1 VRVSCS
7 KQGDGVANKVQVAAA
22 ALAAAALL
30 QAGPVSAKVILEQPQ
45 LKKLFQETEQTVA
58 PVKKELTRLPGQ
70 VKKNVQQ
77 AAKDAPKPRV
87 AEVSTSGGLDPTAIA
102 LPLAVVA
109 IAGGAAALNALDED
123 FGSFMDKTSA
133 KNSNNDGVGYEVAIK
148 EGALAGGPGV
158 QRKPMSKGTGTKKVK
173 AAKAKAAPK
182 AGVNPGS
189 VFSNIFSSKD
199 D

>member
-1 VRVSCS
+1 MH
-7 KQGDGVANKVQVAAA
+7 KVQVAAA

-30 QAGPVSAKVILEQPQ
+30 SAGPVSAKVIIEQPQ
-45 LKKLFQETEQTVA
+45 LKKLFQETTEAVA
-58 PVKKELTRLPGQ
+58 PVKKGLTRLPGQ
-70 VKKNVQQ
+70 VKSNVQ
-77 AAKDAPKPRV
+77 AAVNDAPKPRAV
-87 AEVSTSGGLDPTAIA
+87 EASTSGGIDPNSIA

-133 KNSNNDGVGYEVAIK
+133 KNNNADGVGYEVAIK

-173 AAKAKAAPK
+173 AASKSNGKAASKP
-182 AGVNPGS
+182 GTSSSNPL
-189 VFSNIFSSKD
+189 SNLFGSKD
-199 D
+199 NA